1 MARAGAPGDVVV
13 FGFQAPYWVIVASM
27 VFSVLMP
34 FTRARGIVAR
44 PGRIQIWRLDV
55 NGFDPIRRLGQVEA
69 PEIILEKK
77 SESFS
82 ESLFNI
88 TDTIIDRCLD
98 EKLCEHTLELLAFA
112 W

>member
-1 MARAGAPGDVVV
+1 MILLIEITVADQGVSILMKILTNESTSIEHAPIIDRN
-13 FGFQAPYWVIVASM
+13 S
-27 VFSVLMP
+27 
-34 FTRARGIVAR
+34 
-44 PGRIQIWRLDV
+44 
-55 NGFDPIRRLGQVEA
+55 

-82 ESLFNI
+82 ESLLDI